1 MKYYIISGEVSGDLH
16 GSKLIKSINT
26 IDSKANFRAWG
37 GEQMKN
43 AGATIAK
50 NISELSIMGV
60 IQVIKRLP
68 ALLKN
73 FQFCHDDILN
83 YKPDAIILID
93 FSGFNLRIAKW
104 AKNNGF
110 TVFYFISPQ
119 VWATRAGRVHKIK
132 KYVDRMF
139 VILPFEKEFY
149 KKYNYEVDFVGHPLL
164 DIIEEHPFDIEF
176 TDNLQSKK
184 PIIALLPGSRKQEV
198 RKILREMLSVVPK
211 FKNHQFIIAKSA
223 ALPLDIY
230 KPFLKKYSEVQIIE
244 SKTYDLIKNSEAALV
259 TSGTATL
266 ETAIIGT
273 PQIVC
278 YKTGFLFYWIVR
290 FIIKIPFISL
300 VNIIMGRKIV
310 EELIQGDLNEK
321 RIETELL
328 KILGKG
334 KREKIIQEYTE
345 LRTKLG
351 NRGATDLIAEK
362 ILNYLKLN
370 NNNN

>member
-16 GSKLIKSINT
+16 GSKLIKSINK
-26 IDSKANFRAWG
+26 IDNDASFRVWG

-50 NISELSIMGV
+50 NISELSIMG
-60 IQVIKRLP
+60 IFQVIRKLP
-68 ALLKN
+68 SILRN
-73 FQFCHDDILN
+73 FQFCHNDILN

-119 VWATRAGRVHKIK
+119 VWATRSGRVQKIK

-149 KKYNYEVDFVGHPLL
+149 EKYNYEVDFVGHPLL
-164 DIIEEHPFDIEF
+164 DIIGDHSFDNNF
-176 TDNLQSKK
+176 KANLKYNK

-198 RKILREMLSVVPK
+198 RKILKEMLSVVPK

-223 ALPLDIY
+223 ALPMAVY
-230 KPFLKKYSEVQIIE
+230 EPFLKTHKDVQIIE

-278 YKTGFLFYWIVR
+278 YRTGFLFYWIVR

-310 EELIQGDLNEK
+310 QELIQKDLNEYK
-321 RIETELL
+321 IESELK
-328 KILGKG
+328 KILDEDQRGKMIQDY
-334 KREKIIQEYTE
+334 RELKT
-345 LRTKLG
+345 RLG
-351 NRGATDLIAEK
+351 ERGATKLAAEK
-362 ILNYLKLN
+362 MINYINQKKN
-370 NNNN
+370 I